1 MNNKKFLHR
10 DILPEL
16 RKQLDTPYVVILI
29 GSRRTGKTTL
39 LKILMEEPTV
49 RENRLYFDLEN
60 PLYRQNFHQLDYD
73 RIARQLLQA
82 LPKPDR
88 RGYIFLDEIQYLENS
103 ASLLKYMFDHY
114 PQLKFI
120 VSGSSS
126 LRIKSLFSD
135 SMMGRKRVVR
145 LYPLN
150 FREFLRF
157 KQKEELLRLIQNMDV
172 FSHQFT
178 PPELL
183 PSHRQELLT
192 ELLDFLR
199 FGGYPETTLLK
210 QDEERIQSLYEIYTS
225 YIQKDIAF
233 LFSIEHVEKFNKLV
247 QILAA
252 QIGNLVNMVEL
263 TNTVGLA
270 RSTIERYTFILESTF
285 VLRFLLPHYSNI
297 RKELSKM
304 PKVFFEDVGLCNAVR
319 GRFLLAPEDAF
330 IGQLAENFVLN
341 ELEKRY
347 RFQIK
352 FWRNK
357 NKQEVDFVLFEGGE
371 TIPVEVKFQAQRRFR
386 IPMGLKSFIRAYH
399 PRRALVITR
408 DYSEV
413 AQWNNTE
420 IIFMPIYLI

>member
-10 DILPEL
+10 DILPEI

-39 LKILMEEPTV
+39 LKMLMEEPTV

-73 RIARQLLQA
+73 RIARQLLHT

-135 SMMGRKRVVR
+135 SMVGRKRVVR

-270 RSTIERYTFILESTF
+270 RSTIERYTFILENTF